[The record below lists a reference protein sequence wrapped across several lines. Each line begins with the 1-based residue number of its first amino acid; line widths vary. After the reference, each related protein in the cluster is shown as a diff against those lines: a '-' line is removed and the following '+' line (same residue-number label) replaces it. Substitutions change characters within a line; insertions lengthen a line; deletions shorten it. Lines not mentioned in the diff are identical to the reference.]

1 MPKQLTDPEY
11 IRLELSIS
19 EMALAAGRILTALA
33 YLGMAIHRAIHPR
46 KRKE

>member
-19 EMALAAGRILTALA
+19 KMALTAGRILTALA
-33 YLGMAIHRAIHPR
+33 YLFMAFHRATHPR
-46 KRKE
+46 RKE